1 MLWEGG
7 WEWARLTKSK
17 YISIEVT
24 CPPPPPPPPYLLLIS
39 ILLPRPPYSLSIRR
53 VPPPLSFSL
62 SKVGVSFGAVL
73 KKSKKRQAKTLL
85 LKIRSTPIALAAL
98 PADFSIFS
106 VPPLCQFSFEKP
118 MIFWSLVQIFDIL
131 SKKTIDFHRFSL
143 KSWSFLWKPND
154 LSRFLFKFVIFVWVI
169 QICISETLNIHQ
181 NEPLPGHSWLQKCI
195 CEERLSIENVTFW
208 APCIFQKFR
217 VPDLRLSDSID
228 SHLHLIAYPQT
239 VCKGL
244 QC

>member
-24 CPPPPPPPPYLLLIS
+24 CPPPYLLLIS
-39 ILLPRPPYSLSIRR
+39 ILLPLPVRRPCDRSASSPPVVFGLKSRRFVRSCPKKVEKTSSENTTFENSEHPYRTCGS
-53 VPPPLSFSL
+53 PGQFFSL
-62 SKVGVSFGAVL
+62 SVPPLCQFCLLKPIIPLRAVP

-118 MIFWSLVQIFDIL
+118 MIF
-131 SKKTIDFHRFSL
+131 
-143 KSWSFLWKPND
+143 
-154 LSRFLFKFVIFVWVI
+154 
-169 QICISETLNIHQ
+169 
-181 NEPLPGHSWLQKCI
+181 
-195 CEERLSIENVTFW
+195 
-208 APCIFQKFR
+208 
-217 VPDLRLSDSID
+217 
-228 SHLHLIAYPQT
+228 
-239 VCKGL
+239 
-244 QC
+244 

>member
-24 CPPPPPPPPYLLLIS
+24 CPPPPPPYLLLIS
-39 ILLPRPPYSLSIRR
+39 ILLFLPVRSRPIGR

-98 PADFSIFS
+98 PA
-106 VPPLCQFSFEKP
+106 SF
-118 MIFWSLVQIFDIL
+118 F
-131 SKKTIDFHRFSL
+131 R
-143 KSWSFLWKPND
+143 
-154 LSRFLFKFVIFVWVI
+154 SRFLPYVSFV
-169 QICISETLNIHQ
+169 S
-181 NEPLPGHSWLQKCI
+181 
-195 CEERLSIENVTFW
+195 
-208 APCIFQKFR
+208 
-217 VPDLRLSDSID
+217 
-228 SHLHLIAYPQT
+228 
-239 VCKGL
+239 
-244 QC
+244 

>member
-24 CPPPPPPPPYLLLIS
+24 CPPPPPPPPPYLLLIS
-39 ILLPRPPYSLSIRR
+39 ILLPLPVRTHAIRS

-98 PADFSIFS
+98 PA
-106 VPPLCQFSFEKP
+106 SFFRSRFLP
-118 MIFWSLVQIFDIL
+118 CVSLVSQNL
-131 SKKTIDFHRFSL
+131 SFRCGLSL
-143 KSWSFLWKPND
+143 KSRK
-154 LSRFLFKFVIFVWVI
+154 
-169 QICISETLNIHQ
+169 
-181 NEPLPGHSWLQKCI
+181 
-195 CEERLSIENVTFW
+195 NVKRKHYF
-208 APCIFQKFR
+208 
-217 VPDLRLSDSID
+217 
-228 SHLHLIAYPQT
+228 
-239 VCKGL
+239 
-244 QC
+244 

>member
-24 CPPPPPPPPYLLLIS
+24 CPPPPPPPYLLLIS
-39 ILLPRPPYSLSIRR
+39 ILLPLPVNWRAKGSL
-53 VPPPLSFSL
+53 PPPLSFSV

-106 VPPLCQFSFEKP
+106 VPPLC
-118 MIFWSLVQIFDIL
+118 
-131 SKKTIDFHRFSL
+131 
-143 KSWSFLWKPND
+143 
-154 LSRFLFKFVIFVWVI
+154 
-169 QICISETLNIHQ
+169 
-181 NEPLPGHSWLQKCI
+181 
-195 CEERLSIENVTFW
+195 
-208 APCIFQKFR
+208 
-217 VPDLRLSDSID
+217 
-228 SHLHLIAYPQT
+228 
-239 VCKGL
+239 
-244 QC
+244 

>member
-24 CPPPPPPPPYLLLIS
+24 CPPPPPPPPFLLLIS
-39 ILLPRPPYSLSIRR
+39 ILLPLPVRSRAIRP

-98 PADFSIFS
+98 PADFFA
-106 VPPLCQFSFEKP
+106 
-118 MIFWSLVQIFDIL
+118 
-131 SKKTIDFHRFSL
+131 
-143 KSWSFLWKPND
+143 
-154 LSRFLFKFVIFVWVI
+154 SRFLPYVSFV
-169 QICISETLNIHQ
+169 S
-181 NEPLPGHSWLQKCI
+181 
-195 CEERLSIENVTFW
+195 
-208 APCIFQKFR
+208 
-217 VPDLRLSDSID
+217 
-228 SHLHLIAYPQT
+228 
-239 VCKGL
+239 
-244 QC
+244 

>member
-39 ILLPRPPYSLSIRR
+39 ILLPLPVRSRPIDHSSPPVVFALKSRRFVRSCPKKVEKTSSENTTFENSEHPYRTCGSPGGLFLFS
-53 VPPPLSFSL
+53 VPPLRQFCLLKPIIPLR
-62 SKVGVSFGAVL
+62 AVP

-106 VPPLCQFSFEKP
+106 VPPLCQFSFEN
-118 MIFWSLVQIFDIL
+118 Q
-131 SKKTIDFHRFSL
+131 
-143 KSWSFLWKPND
+143 
-154 LSRFLFKFVIFVWVI
+154 
-169 QICISETLNIHQ
+169 
-181 NEPLPGHSWLQKCI
+181 
-195 CEERLSIENVTFW
+195 
-208 APCIFQKFR
+208 
-217 VPDLRLSDSID
+217 
-228 SHLHLIAYPQT
+228 
-239 VCKGL
+239 
-244 QC
+244 